1 MPNNMGH
8 YLNSIN
14 WHLMYKYCS
23 ALNNKG
29 SIQDEGNNSN
39 NNNNNNSQKQNKLTC
54 RYDIQIEN

>member
-1 MPNNMGH
+1 MGL

-23 ALNNKG
+23 APNNKG
-29 SIQDEGNNSN
+29 TTQDEANNSN